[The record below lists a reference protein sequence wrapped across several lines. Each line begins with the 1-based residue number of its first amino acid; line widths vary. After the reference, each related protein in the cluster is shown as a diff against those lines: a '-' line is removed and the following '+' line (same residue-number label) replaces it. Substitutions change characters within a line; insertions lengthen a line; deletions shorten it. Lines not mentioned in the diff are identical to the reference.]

1 VRLDRRVEA
10 GSPSDVEAPA
20 DADDATIR
28 RAGIRWCVGVFL
40 AVRGLLSLVAFLG
53 VSVLPNGGAL
63 SPDVRAGA
71 GVPSPVDVPGWP
83 APPVTRGPHNLVTAW
98 ERQDALWYLRIA
110 DAGYRTDDGSAA
122 FFPLYPMMIRVLS
135 FPLGGHPLAASL
147 LVSNAAFLG
156 ALIVLYLLGRSEMDE
171 RRARR
176 AVVYTAVFPAAVFFL
191 APYSESLFLLL
202 ALVTFWGA
210 RRGRWWVAGL
220 AGAGAA
226 LTRNVGVILAL
237 PIAIE
242 AVQQWADS
250 RPAAHAPNGAERT
263 GPRSVVPGLVAAI
276 GPVVGLG
283 AYLAFWAVRSGDWL
297 ATVRVQANWERTF
310 TNPIV
315 TLVRG
320 TGSAFRWNVYPGG
333 FQLLDWLIA
342 VPVLAGVVWAV
353 VRLRS
358 AYWSYAVVAVII
370 PLSYAWDGRPLM
382 SFPRF
387 AVVVFPIF
395 WAFATWTRRSEVAH
409 AMAVASSAVLLGI
422 MTLLFAGWYY
432 VF

>member
-1 VRLDRRVEA
+1 VRLDRRVEDPA
-10 GSPSDVEAPA
+10 GDPLEIPPEA
-20 DADDATIR
+20 DRTVR
-28 RAGIRWCVGVFL
+28 RAGILRCVWVYL
-40 AVRGLLSLVAFLG
+40 AVRVLLSLVAFLG
-53 VSVLPNGGAL
+53 TSVLPEGGAL
-63 SPDVRAGA
+63 SSDLRAATGI
-71 GVPSPVDVPGWP
+71 PSPVDVPGWP

-122 FFPLYPMMIRVLS
+122 FFPLYPMAIRVVAL
-135 FPLGGHPLAASL
+135 PLGGHPLAAAL

-156 ALIVLYLLGRSEMDE
+156 ALIMLYLLGRTELDE

-176 AVVYTAVFPAAVFFL
+176 AVVYAAVFPAALFFL

-202 ALVTFWGA
+202 ALLTFWGA
-210 RRGRWWVAGL
+210 RRRRWWVAGL

-242 AVQQWADS
+242 AVQQWTDS
-250 RPAAHAPNGAERT
+250 RPAAHPPNGAEH
-263 GPRSVVPGLVAAI
+263 GEPKAALPGLLAAL
-276 GPVVGLG
+276 GPVLGL
-283 AYLAFWAVRSGDWL
+283 ATYLEFWAVRSGDWL
-297 ATVRVQANWERTF
+297 ATVRVQANWERTL
-310 TNPIV
+310 TNPLV

-320 TGSAFRWNVYPGG
+320 TSSAFRWPVYPGG

-342 VPVLAGVVWAV
+342 VPVVAGVVWGV
-353 VRLRS
+353 VRLRP
-358 AYWSYAVVAVII
+358 AYWSYAVVAMLI

-395 WAFATWTRRSEVAH
+395 WAFATWTRRSETAYATTVA
-409 AMAVASSAVLLGI
+409 ASGVLLGI